1 MYQTSDGRN
10 VCPEASAYLC
20 SLTKIST
27 NMGWRIREKGIV
39 AGLILLMST
48 YSVTTNSQSIN
59 SNWKQELSTALKEF
73 VDCENTAQQG
83 INPCNKFIGS
93 ALKTVYNID
102 DFYSRELGRHLLV
115 SEISKLLESSEE
127 WTLLGRAYEQ
137 NALAEAQ
144 KLANAKQAVVAIYLS
159 EENIGHLSLIVPGDL
174 TPSGSWGFQVPNSAS
189 FFVYD
194 PQNSYIGK
202 GLSYSFGRNIIRHVL
217 LYARNYD

>member
-1 MYQTSDGRN
+1 M
-10 VCPEASAYLC
+10 ASRFSIKGMAAC
-20 SLTKIST
+20 LTLFLSI
-27 NMGWRIREKGIV
+27 
-39 AGLILLMST
+39 
-48 YSVTTNSQSIN
+48 YSFTTHGQSIN
-59 SNWKQELSTALKEF
+59 SNWKNELSIALKEF
-73 VDCENTAQQG
+73 VECENTVTHG
-83 INPCNKFIGS
+83 VNPCNKYIGS
-93 ALKTVYNID
+93 SLKTVYNLD
-102 DFYSRELGRHLLV
+102 DFYSKELGRHLLV
-115 SEISKLLESSEE
+115 SEISELLESSKE

-144 KLANAKQAVVAIYLS
+144 KLANAKKAVVAIYLS

-202 GLSYSFGRNIIRHVL
+202 ALSYSFGRNIIRHVL